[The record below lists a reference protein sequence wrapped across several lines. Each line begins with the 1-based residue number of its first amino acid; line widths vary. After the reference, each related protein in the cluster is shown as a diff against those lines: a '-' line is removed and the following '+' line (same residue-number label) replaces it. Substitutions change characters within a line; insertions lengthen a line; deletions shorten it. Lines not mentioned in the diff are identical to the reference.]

1 MSQFSEA
8 LRKRTKEIA
17 IKTIVLTRKL
27 PRNDEG
33 FTIRKQLIRSS
44 SSVAANYRAAC
55 RGRSDKEFYSKLCI
69 TVEELDK
76 SILWLELSN
85 DLELLNEQ
93 DINPVMKEAQDL
105 LNILATSKST
115 LRKKIYS
122 SDSDMY

>member
-1 MSQFSEA
+1 MSQFSEV

-69 TVEELDK
+69 TVEELDE

-85 DLELLNEQ
+85 DLELLNEL
-93 DINPVMKEAQDL
+93 DIYPVMKEAQDL

-122 SDSDMY
+122 SDSDMV

>member
-1 MSQFSEA
+1 MSQFSEV

-27 PRNDEG
+27 PRNDVG

-69 TVEELDK
+69 TVEELDE

-85 DLELLNEQ
+85 DLELLNEL
-93 DINPVMKEAQDL
+93 DIYPVMKEAQDL

-122 SDSDMY
+122 SDSDMV

>member
-55 RGRSDKEFYSKLCI
+55 RGRSDNEFYSKLCI
-69 TVEELDK
+69 TVEELDE

-85 DLELLNEQ
+85 DLELLNES
-93 DINPVMKEAQDL
+93 DIYPVMKEAQDL
-105 LNILATSKST
+105 LNILATSKKHT
-115 LRKKIYS
+115 
-122 SDSDMY
+122 

>member
-1 MSQFSEA
+1 MSQFSEV

-69 TVEELDK
+69 TVEELDE

-85 DLELLNEQ
+85 DLELLNEL
-93 DINPVMKEAQDL
+93 DIYPVMKEAQDL

-122 SDSDMY
+122 SDSDMF

>member
-1 MSQFSEA
+1 MSQFSEV

-69 TVEELDK
+69 TVEELDE

-85 DLELLNEQ
+85 DLELLNEL
-93 DINPVMKEAQDL
+93 DIYPVMKEAQDL

>member
-55 RGRSDKEFYSKLCI
+55 RGRSDNEFYSKLCI
-69 TVEELDK
+69 TVEELDE

-85 DLELLNEQ
+85 DLELLNES
-93 DINPVMKEAQDL
+93 DIYPVMKEAQDL

-115 LRKKIYS
+115 LRRKLYTN
-122 SDSDMY
+122 DSD

>member
-1 MSQFSEA
+1 MSQFSEE

-17 IKTIVLTRKL
+17 IKTIKLTRKL

-69 TVEELDK
+69 TVEELDE

-85 DLELLNEQ
+85 DLELLDEK
-93 DINPVMKEAQDL
+93 DSSPIMKEAQSL
-105 LNILATSKST
+105 LNILASSKST
-115 LRKKIYS
+115 LRNKIHTK
-122 SDSDMY
+122 DSE